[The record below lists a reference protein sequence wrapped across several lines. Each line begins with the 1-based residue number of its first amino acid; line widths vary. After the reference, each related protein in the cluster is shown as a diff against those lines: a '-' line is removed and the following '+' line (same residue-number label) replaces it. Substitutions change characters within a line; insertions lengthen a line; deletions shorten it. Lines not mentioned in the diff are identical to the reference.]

1 MNTQNSGY
9 SSLHRIFRDNI
20 RAREIAEYLVS
31 VDKEQPLEEV
41 VEFMELKDYDV
52 IGVREGGAVVGYILR
67 EDCKSGQISDHLIKF
82 SDEDLLREG
91 ATLFD
96 ALNVLKTRRWTF
108 IQYLDNPSGIITRGD
123 LQKAPVRL
131 WLFGVISLLE
141 MQLLRLI
148 RRQYPEDAWEIY
160 LSEKR
165 IEAAG
170 KVFTDRVR
178 ENDGIDMAECLQIG
192 DKKAIF
198 KKSEIL
204 FSFTG
209 LQSKGAWEAFMKELE
224 KLRNMLAHSNSIPS
238 SSWPEITRLA
248 LQIESCLSHLEKQ

>member
-1 MNTQNSGY
+1 MSTQNYGY
-9 SSLHRIFRDNI
+9 SSLHRIFRDSI

-31 VDKEQPLEEV
+31 VDKDQSLTKV
-41 VEFMELKDYDV
+41 VEFMESKDYDV

-67 EDCKSGQISDHLIKF
+67 EDCQSGKISDHLIKF
-82 SDEDLLREG
+82 REEDMLPEG

-96 ALNVLKTRRWTF
+96 ALNALKTRRWTF
-108 IQYLDNPSGIITRGD
+108 IQYLENPGGIITRGD
-123 LQKAPVRL
+123 LQKTPVRL

-148 RRQYPEDAWEIY
+148 RTHYPEDAWKTY

-165 IEAAG
+165 IEAAE
-170 KVFTDRVR
+170 KVFADRIKD
-178 ENDGIDMAECLQIG
+178 NDGIDLAECLQIG

-209 LQSKGAWEAFMKELE
+209 LQSKGAWDDFMKELE
-224 KLRNMLAHSNSIPS
+224 KLRNKLAHSNSIPS
-238 SSWPEITRLA
+238 SSWPEITKLA
-248 LQIESCLSHLEKQ
+248 LQMESCLSHIEKQ